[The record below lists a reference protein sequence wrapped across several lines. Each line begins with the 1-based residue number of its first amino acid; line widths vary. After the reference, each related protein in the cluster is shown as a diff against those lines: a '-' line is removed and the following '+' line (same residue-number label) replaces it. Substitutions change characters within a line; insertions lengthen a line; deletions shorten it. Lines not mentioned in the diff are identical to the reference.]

1 MACKCSK
8 STKLWISS
16 ILVIIIIS
24 ALTLFAYTGSQD
36 ALRDSVRT
44 GLKNTAGVMAT
55 QVNASD
61 IANLKPGDEMSPK
74 YLAVVNNLWTMR
86 SMNDQ
91 IINAYILKVN
101 PDHSITFLV
110 DDLYPLD
117 PQGSARPRLTIP
129 VPARL
134 ATPLRCS
141 PSICLLRTILLPRP
155 SGMGFLL
162 PGLSPSSLLLVQLLS
177 LAEDKT
183 KQTNQSR
190 NDARADKRLFF
201 SQCEPVQVCCTGE
214 HSSSLHCSS
223 SPCFYV
229 QGARNQPTAAQAGR
243 LPPGLLL

>member
-1 MACKCSK
+1 MACKCRK

-61 IANLKPGDEMSPK
+61 LTNIKPGDEMSPK
-74 YLAVVNNLWTMR
+74 YMDVVNNLWTMR

-101 PDHSITFLV
+101 PDQSITFLI

-117 PQGSARPRLTIP
+117 PQGSAKIGEVSTSPDKAEIFAALSSPTASK
-129 VPARL
+129 VPYTTKYGSFMSAYAPIDDSGTGSLGNTSAVLAIDMPAKDYVAATSTGNAIL
-134 ATPLRCS
+134 ATGLVA
-141 PSICLLRTILLPRP
+141 IILAVGAIVIFGRRP
-155 SGMGFLL
+155 DD
-162 PGLSPSSLLLVQLLS
+162 
-177 LAEDKT
+177 AE
-183 KQTNQSR
+183 
-190 NDARADKRLFF
+190 
-201 SQCEPVQVCCTGE
+201 EPVQK
-214 HSSSLHCSS
+214 
-223 SPCFYV
+223 
-229 QGARNQPTAAQAGR
+229 
-243 LPPGLLL
+243 

>member
-74 YLAVVNNLWTMR
+74 YMAVVNNLWTMR

-101 PDHSITFLV
+101 PDHSITFLI

-117 PQGSARPRLTIP
+117 PQGSARIGEVSTSPDKAEIFAALSTATASK
-129 VPARL
+129 VPYTTKYGSFMSAYAPIDDSVTGSNGNTTAVLAIDMSAKDYIAATSTGNAIL
-134 ATPLRCS
+134 ATGLVA
-141 PSICLLRTILLPRP
+141 IILAVGAIVIFGRR
-155 SGMGFLL
+155 
-162 PGLSPSSLLLVQLLS
+162 QD
-177 LAEDKT
+177 E
-183 KQTNQSR
+183 
-190 NDARADKRLFF
+190 AD
-201 SQCEPVQVCCTGE
+201 EPVQK
-214 HSSSLHCSS
+214 
-223 SPCFYV
+223 
-229 QGARNQPTAAQAGR
+229 
-243 LPPGLLL
+243 

>member
-74 YLAVVNNLWTMR
+74 YMAVVNNLWTMR

-91 IINAYILKVN
+91 IINAYVLKVN

-110 DDLYPLD
+110 DDMYPLD
-117 PQGSARPRLTIP
+117 PQGSARIGEVSTSPDKAEIFAALSTP
-129 VPARL
+129 TASKVPYTTKYGSFMSAYAPIDDSVTGSLGNTTAVLAIDMSAKNYVAATSTGNAIL
-134 ATPLRCS
+134 ATGLVA
-141 PSICLLRTILLPRP
+141 IILAVGAIVIFGRKP
-155 SGMGFLL
+155 
-162 PGLSPSSLLLVQLLS
+162 
-177 LAEDKT
+177 ED
-183 KQTNQSR
+183 
-190 NDARADKRLFF
+190 AD
-201 SQCEPVQVCCTGE
+201 EPVQK
-214 HSSSLHCSS
+214 
-223 SPCFYV
+223 
-229 QGARNQPTAAQAGR
+229 
-243 LPPGLLL
+243 

>member
-61 IANLKPGDEMSPK
+61 IANLKPGEEMSPK
-74 YLAVVNNLWTMR
+74 YMAVVNKLWTLR

-110 DDLYPLD
+110 DDLECPGQCFEVPVNVGYDGDTLCLHTWSKRRILVLRFPVALQKGRQKELETQELKKN
-117 PQGSARPRLTIP
+117 PSPR
-129 VPARL
+129 VHFCRFDFDF
-134 ATPLRCS
+134 LRN
-141 PSICLLRTILLPRP
+141 LLHYLYKEYLR
-155 SGMGFLL
+155 
-162 PGLSPSSLLLVQLLS
+162 QY
-177 LAEDKT
+177 K
-183 KQTNQSR
+183 K
-190 NDARADKRLFF
+190 
-201 SQCEPVQVCCTGE
+201 SQV
-214 HSSSLHCSS
+214 
-223 SPCFYV
+223 
-229 QGARNQPTAAQAGR
+229 
-243 LPPGLLL
+243 